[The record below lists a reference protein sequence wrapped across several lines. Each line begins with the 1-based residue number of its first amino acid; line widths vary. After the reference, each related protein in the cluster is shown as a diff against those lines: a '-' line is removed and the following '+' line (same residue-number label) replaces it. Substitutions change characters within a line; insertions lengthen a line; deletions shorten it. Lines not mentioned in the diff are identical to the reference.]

1 LARLVIVSNR
11 VAMPRERLSR
21 AGGLAVALR
30 ESLQQHGGLWFGW
43 SGEVEDNPSP
53 QPRRASQG
61 RVSYAVLDLSPD
73 EHKGFYL
80 EFANATLWP
89 LCHYRLGLID
99 FHRSSWEA
107 YLAVNA
113 RFAEQLVPLLKPDDV
128 IWIHDYHF
136 IPLAAELR
144 RRGVQNRIGFFLHI
158 PFPAPEVLAALPGH
172 ERLVRD
178 LCAYDLVGFQTQTD
192 MRALTEYILHEAGG
206 TVGDDGRVN
215 AYGRSL
221 RVGAFP
227 IGIDTQDFAEI
238 AAAEAN
244 SDETR
249 RLVESL
255 AGRDLVIGVDRL
267 DYSKGIPQRFES
279 FHHLL
284 ANRPEHRG
292 KVTFMQIAVIGP
304 VPFATL
310 VVIMAATIGAGFVGA
325 RLSGQS
331 SYAGLLA
338 GGATAICGASA
349 ALALYGV
356 IGQQR
361 LSQAQFALTLV
372 GIALASALA
381 MTVYPLLAAQFGLSD
396 AQAGFL
402 IGASVHDVAQAIGGG
417 YAFSDAA
424 GASATIVK
432 LARVAL
438 LAPVVALVG
447 LLLKP
452 EDGGDTRIWRRLAL
466 PWFITAF
473 FAMVTLNSALAIPDA
488 ARDIALTA
496 SKALLL
502 LAVTATAMRTRMD
515 LLLEMGWRAGV
526 PVALATLTSFA
537 LSLIFALAIV

>member
-1 LARLVIVSNR
+1 MTTLD
-11 VAMPRERLSR
+11 
-21 AGGLAVALR
+21 R
-30 ESLQQHGGLWFGW
+30 ESLTAMRHAHWNQLPGGGDLFGELHLAQTAAGTAPKGRFFPGLAACGAAAAAAAW
-43 SGEVEDNPSP
+43 LSDHYGFPIILMGLLVGLALNFISANEATHRGLDF
-53 QPRRASQG
+53 ASRTFLRIG
-61 RVSYAVLDLSPD
+61 IVV
-73 EHKGFYL
+73 
-80 EFANATLWP
+80 
-89 LCHYRLGLID
+89 LGL
-99 FHRSSWEA
+99 
-107 YLAVNA
+107 
-113 RFAEQLVPLLKPDDV
+113 Q
-128 IWIHDYHF
+128 
-136 IPLAAELR
+136 
-144 RRGVQNRIGFFLHI
+144 
-158 PFPAPEVLAALPGH
+158 
-172 ERLVRD
+172 
-178 LCAYDLVGFQTQTD
+178 
-192 MRALTEYILHEAGG
+192 
-206 TVGDDGRVN
+206 
-215 AYGRSL
+215 
-221 RVGAFP
+221 
-227 IGIDTQDFAEI
+227 
-238 AAAEAN
+238 
-244 SDETR
+244 
-249 RLVESL
+249 
-255 AGRDLVIGVDRL
+255 
-267 DYSKGIPQRFES
+267 
-279 FHHLL
+279 
-284 ANRPEHRG
+284 
-292 KVTFMQIAVIGP
+292 VTFMQIAVIGP
-304 VPFATL
+304 VPFAAL

-452 EDGGDTRIWRRLAL
+452 EDGSDTRIWRRLAL

-473 FAMVTLNSALAIPDA
+473 FAVVTLNSALAIPDA

-537 LSLIFALAIV
+537 LSLIFALAII